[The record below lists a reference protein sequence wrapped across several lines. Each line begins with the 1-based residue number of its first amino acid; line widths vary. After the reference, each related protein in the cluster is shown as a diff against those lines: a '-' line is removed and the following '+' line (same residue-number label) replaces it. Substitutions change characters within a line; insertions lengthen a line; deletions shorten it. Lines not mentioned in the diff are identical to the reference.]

1 MEEAGPGRFAER
13 PIIRH
18 QAQDTPT
25 HLAALIFQ
33 AVYGEKGQGF
43 WTPCPMTRYVHDM
56 FRAVGRVIAI
66 NNLTNSWS
74 VNEAGANIKH
84 LRHTVCN
91 LWTYVAIF
99 NFPPLL
105 TMKALM

>member
-1 MEEAGPGRFAER
+1 MRVPRRDGGSWTWSICRAAHHTSPSAGHPNPPGSLDLPSSLRRKRSRFLDSV
-13 PIIRH
+13 P
-18 QAQDTPT
+18 
-25 HLAALIFQ
+25 
-33 AVYGEKGQGF
+33 
-43 WTPCPMTRYVHDM
+43 HDQ
-56 FRAVGRVIAI
+56 AVGRVIAI

>member
-43 WTPCPMTRYVHDM
+43 WTPCPMT
-56 FRAVGRVIAI
+56 
-66 NNLTNSWS
+66 SWS

-91 LWTYVAIF
+91 LWTYVAIL